1 MQQEVWQD
9 GTGIYLKILGEGE
22 ENYADRIFQYQ
33 EIVGFLPLD
42 ITWINGQK
50 EYVYDISGKISL
62 AQYLAERKVS
72 KEELKEL
79 LRQVMKLSDYAQEY
93 LLDGNGVVYREDC
106 IFVDSRSGQVSG
118 IYQEN
123 TPDGGVGA
131 LGSLVE
137 FIMKKMDAHNEE
149 MMFWVYGFH
158 KQTKEAGMTRQI
170 LWKYL
175 EKDENKKEK
184 CNEKK
189 CLETSVKSDMNI
201 KKVEKRIVT
210 NHQKKSYLLPITLL
224 VSGVFVTIVTWLL
237 GCFREPLSQENDLTM
252 GVGASIFFLGVTG
265 YGAWK
270 TRPKCHLSEVIW
282 QEDEKV
288 RKLCLISCQ
297 GRIESIPITYYPF
310 VLGMDETKV
319 DGMVGGLGIDRI
331 HAQIICEGSEFYVMD
346 EESQQ
351 GTFHNDDRLVPWQ
364 KRRLQDG
371 DILRL
376 AQTEYVVEIS

>member
-1 MQQEVWQD
+1 M
-9 GTGIYLKILGEGE
+9 
-22 ENYADRIFQYQ
+22 
-33 EIVGFLPLD
+33 
-42 ITWINGQK
+42 
-50 EYVYDISGKISL
+50 
-62 AQYLAERKVS
+62 
-72 KEELKEL
+72 
-79 LRQVMKLSDYAQEY
+79 
-93 LLDGNGVVYREDC
+93 
-106 IFVDSRSGQVSG
+106 
-118 IYQEN
+118 
-123 TPDGGVGA
+123 
-131 LGSLVE
+131 GSLVE